1 MFLHLLPGKETR
13 LFTLPLRKQEVEA
26 SQWGDCPRVSRHN
39 LGKDS
44 QTNWGVPPGS
54 WAKLCSMYSS
64 HSVKLS
70 TVEHVTKFKKKK
82 KKTSK
87 KVRNSLN
94 LLKREGRQRKKKKS
108 CLAEPTECLF
118 HALQTDD

>member
-1 MFLHLLPGKETR
+1 MFLHLLPGKETP
-13 LFTLPLRKQEVEA
+13 LFTLPLRKQGVEA
-26 SQWGDCPRVSRHN
+26 SQWGDCPRVPRHN

-64 HSVKLS
+64 RSVKLS
-70 TVEHVTKFKKKK
+70 TVEHVTKLKKKIF
-82 KKTSK
+82 K

-108 CLAEPTECLF
+108 CLTEPTECLF

>member
-70 TVEHVTKFKKKK
+70 TVEHVTKLKKKK
-82 KKTSK
+82 NFKEGEEFIKSAQ
-87 KVRNSLN
+87 
-94 LLKREGRQRKKKKS
+94 KRGKAEEEKKK
-108 CLAEPTECLF
+108 LF
-118 HALQTDD
+118 GRAN